1 MPRFKPADYG
11 RQFLAVDLS
20 QQLHPGSFEYAL
32 HHLIEHEIELKD
44 IEARYKNEHEGAWAY
59 DPRVLLKIVLL
70 AYSRGIISSRGMEAA
85 CCSDV
90 LFMAISGNSAPH
102 FSTLANFV
110 STLGPAIGKIFARVL
125 TICERQGLIGRQ
137 LFAIDGVKLPS
148 NASKAKS
155 GKRKDYLRQVD
166 KMQKAVEQILA
177 KQRAADASTA
187 QAALDSKAQRRLQR
201 LQAEAAKLREWLKE
215 HPQDRKRAKG
225 KPRLSNL
232 TDNESAKMPTDKGV
246 IQGYTGVA
254 AVDEQNQIIVEAQAH
269 GTGSE
274 QELLLPLAEAIQPLV
289 KDHSAVCADSG
300 YCSEDNLKELEERG
314 MQAFIP
320 DNEYRKRDARYQGRE
335 QHTNKPDALWDKS
348 QKPCPKPKLFE
359 PADFKVAEDR
369 SHCICPAGKRLYRN
383 GGNCNIGGRQAIKFS
398 GAKRDCENCPLRAR
412 CLRHPQR
419 TPVRQVA
426 IFLGKH
432 AKAAEKAIERMK
444 RRIDT
449 DKGREMIARRF
460 ATVEPV
466 FGNLRYNKGLNRFT
480 LRGRQ
485 KVDGQWK
492 LYCLVHN
499 IEKLANNGYAK

>member
-1 MPRFKPADYG
+1 
-11 RQFLAVDLS
+11 
-20 QQLHPGSFEYAL
+20 
-32 HHLIEHEIELKD
+32 
-44 IEARYKNEHEGAWAY
+44 
-59 DPRVLLKIVLL
+59 
-70 AYSRGIISSRGMEAA
+70 
-85 CCSDV
+85 
-90 LFMAISGNSAPH
+90 
-102 FSTLANFV
+102 
-110 STLGPAIGKIFARVL
+110 
-125 TICERQGLIGRQ
+125 LIGRQ

-166 KMQKAVEQILA
+166 KMEKAVEQILA
-177 KQRAADASTA
+177 KQRALDASTTE
-187 QAALDSKAQRRLQR
+187 AARDSKTKRRLER

-215 HPQDRKRAKG
+215 HPTDRTGPKG

-246 IQGYTGVA
+246 IQGYTEVA

-274 QELLLPLAEAIQPLV
+274 QELLLPVTEAIQPIAKQDTVL
-289 KDHSAVCADSG
+289 CADSG
-300 YCSEDNLKELEERG
+300 YHSEDNLKALEDQGIE
-314 MQAFIP
+314 AFIP
-320 DNEYRKRDARYQGRE
+320 DQLYRQRDPRYEGQPA
-335 QHTNKPDALWDKS
+335 HTSKPEALWDKS
-348 QKPCPKPKLFE
+348 KKPPKNPKLFQ
-359 PADFKVAEDR
+359 PADFQVAPDR
-369 SHCICPAGKRLYRN
+369 SHCICPGGKRLYRN

-398 GAKRDCENCPLRAR
+398 GAQRDCKNCPKRAQ

-432 AKAAEKAIERMK
+432 EKAAEKATERMK
-444 RRIDT
+444 RKIDT
-449 DKGREMIARRF
+449 EQGREMMARRF

-466 FGNLRYNKGLNRFT
+466 FGNLRANKGLNRFT

-499 IEKLANNGYAK
+499 IEKLANNGYAKQEAKAR